1 MVVTDLSFAQA
12 PRRNY
17 TVPIVAALVVLSIA
31 GGLLYR
37 HMAKQIVLGTVTHTA
52 VYPVHVRYK
61 SQPQTGS
68 FKIVDQ
74 GSGEQDLYIAT
85 TLRIENHLTVPLF
98 LKDFTITLT
107 TPDGEIST
115 IAIEKQD
122 LNTVYTAFPDV
133 KTLMSNPLMRETD
146 VPPGEAREGTL
157 LVQFAIPQ
165 KVWDDRKSATI
176 TVDFYHQDSM
186 TVAIPKP

>member
-1 MVVTDLSFAQA
+1 
-12 PRRNY
+12 
-17 TVPIVAALVVLSIA
+17 VPIVAALVVLTIA

-37 HMAKQIVLGTVTHTA
+37 HMAKQIVIGTVTHTA
-52 VYPVHVRYK
+52 VYPVHVKYR
-61 SQPQTGS
+61 SQPQASS
-68 FKIVDQ
+68 FKIIDQ
-74 GSGEQDLYIAT
+74 GNGEQDLYVAL
-85 TLRIENHLTVPLF
+85 TLRIENHLTAPLF

-133 KTLMSNPLMRETD
+133 KPLMVSPLLRETD
-146 VPPGEAREGTL
+146 VPPGETREGTL
-157 LVQFAIPQ
+157 LAQFAIPQ
-165 KVWDDRKSATI
+165 KLWDERKSATI

-186 TVAIPKP
+186 TVAVPKP